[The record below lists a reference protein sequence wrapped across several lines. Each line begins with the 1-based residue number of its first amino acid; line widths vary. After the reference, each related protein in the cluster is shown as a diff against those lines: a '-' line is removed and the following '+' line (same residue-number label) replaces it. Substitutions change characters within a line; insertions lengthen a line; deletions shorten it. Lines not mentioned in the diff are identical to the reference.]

1 MSTAIPDAE
10 GRTFLGH
17 PVGLFVLFFTEMW
30 ERFSYYGMRALLI
43 FYLIWHWGFSEDNAY
58 IVYGSYTALVFVAP
72 AVGGYLA
79 DRYVGASKAVA
90 YGGTLLACGHILLAI
105 EGGEG
110 GAGGAGIGWFWAAL
124 AFIIVG
130 TGFLKANISV
140 LVGELYAQGDARRE
154 PGFTIFYVGIN
165 SGAALGAIVAG
176 YLGQTIGWRWGFGA
190 AGLAMIAGLGVFLW
204 GQRLMRG
211 RGAPP
216 EGARLAER
224 RFGISREYW
233 VYIAGLAGVAGVWWL
248 IQYQQLVGLSLGI
261 GGVIVVGY
269 ILFTAVVRLPAQ
281 ERNGIF
287 FALVLILL
295 SILFWAFFEQAG
307 SSLNLYTERH
317 VDRRLFGVEMPAS
330 VFQSLTAINI
340 VIFGPVLAWLWPRL
354 SRVGREP
361 SPLAK
366 FGIGLI
372 LLGAGFLVLV
382 AGAEAAG
389 GGATPLI
396 FIVLLYLCHTLGELC
411 LSPTGLAAMTRLAPA
426 QMAGLLMGTWFFAS
440 AAGNFTAGLI
450 ARASGGG
457 AAGGGAEQVIA
468 TFATVGW
475 TAALTG
481 AVVTVFGWRALW
493 RRPGA
498 LR

>member
-1 MSTAIPDAE
+1 MSAAIPNAT
-10 GRTFLGH
+10 GRTILGH
-17 PVGLFVLFFTEMW
+17 PSGLFVLFFTEMW

-43 FYLIWHWGFSEDNAY
+43 FYLIEHWGFAEDRAY
-58 IVYGSYTALVFVAP
+58 VIYGSYTALVFVAP

-110 GAGGAGIGWFWAAL
+110 RTGIGWFWAAL
-124 AFIIVG
+124 SFIIVG

-140 LVGELYAQGDARRE
+140 LVGELYERADVRRE
-154 PGFTIFYVGIN
+154 PGFTIFYIGIN
-165 SGAALGAIVAG
+165 TGAALGAIIAG
-176 YLGQTIGWRWGFGA
+176 YLGQAIGWRWGFGA

-204 GQRLMRG
+204 GRRALRG
-211 RGAPP
+211 KGAPP
-216 EGARLAER
+216 ADARLAER
-224 RFGISREYW
+224 RFGISREAW
-233 VYIAGLAGVAGVWWL
+233 VYLSGLGGVAGVWWL
-248 IQYQQLVGLSLGI
+248 IQFQQLVGIALGL
-261 GGVIVVGY
+261 GGALVVGY
-269 ILFTAVVRLPAQ
+269 ILFTAVFRLPAAD
-281 ERNGIF
+281 RNGIV

-317 VDRRLFGVEMPAS
+317 VDRRLLGMVVPAS

-340 VIFGPVLAWLWPRL
+340 VIFGPVLAWLWLRL
-354 SRVGREP
+354 ARRGREP
-361 SPLAK
+361 SALAK
-366 FGIGLI
+366 FGLGLM

-382 AGAEAAG
+382 AGARAAG
-389 GGATPLI
+389 AAPTPLI

-411 LSPTGLAAMTRLAPA
+411 LSPTGLAAMTRLAPPH
-426 QMAGLLMGTWFFAS
+426 MAGLLMGTWFLAS

-457 AAGGGAEQVIA
+457 SAIE

-475 TAALTG
+475 TAAIAG
-481 AVVTVFGWRALW
+481 AAVAAVSAAAGRIA
-493 RRPGA
+493 RGA
-498 LR
+498 